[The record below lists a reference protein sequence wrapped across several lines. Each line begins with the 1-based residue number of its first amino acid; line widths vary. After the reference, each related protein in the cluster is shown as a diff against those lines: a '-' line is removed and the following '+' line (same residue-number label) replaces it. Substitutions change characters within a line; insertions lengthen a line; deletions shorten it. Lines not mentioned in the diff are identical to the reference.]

1 MVFDN
6 VPLSDILTQ
15 MAAYYQVRVVY
26 ARPEARHIRLYFTW
40 DRQKP
45 LQQNL
50 DILNAFEHIH
60 ISYAEQTIKVE

>member
-1 MVFDN
+1 MI
-6 VPLSDILTQ
+6 P
-15 MAAYYQVRVVY
+15 
-26 ARPEARHIRLYFTW
+26 IRLYFTW

-45 LQQNL
+45 LRQNI